1 MDWTKGFQFIPSD
14 RDGLWLEERVED
26 LRQEKTVTSPQRVS
40 YYITIVLWHGLRLCT
55 LQLKL
60 LQNSSLM

>member
-40 YYITIVLWHGLRLCT
+40 YYITIVLWHGLYNT
-55 LQLKL
+55 LYVH
-60 LQNSSLM
+60 STTEVASE